1 MIVYCGTMVVAYILC
16 VTEVG
21 KEKEVQEALKK
32 YSEVKEAYI
41 VYGEYDIVL
50 KIELND
56 LKDLDSFITKKL
68 RAIGKIEMTST
79 MIAL

>member
-1 MIVYCGTMVVAYILC
+1 MVVAYILC

-21 KEKEVQEALKK
+21 KEKEVQAELKEFNEIK
-32 YSEVKEAYI
+32 EVYV
-41 VYGEYDIVL
+41 VYGEYDLVI

-56 LKDLDSFITKKL
+56 LKDLDAFISEKI
-68 RAIGKIEMTST
+68 RAISHIEMTST

>member
-1 MIVYCGTMVVAYILC
+1 MVVAYILC

-21 KEKEVQEALKK
+21 KEKEVQTVLKK
-32 YSEVKEAYI
+32 FKEVKEAYI

-50 KIELND
+50 KIEIDNLE
-56 LKDLDSFITKKL
+56 DLDAFITKKL
-68 RAIGKIEMTST
+68 RSIGNVERSST